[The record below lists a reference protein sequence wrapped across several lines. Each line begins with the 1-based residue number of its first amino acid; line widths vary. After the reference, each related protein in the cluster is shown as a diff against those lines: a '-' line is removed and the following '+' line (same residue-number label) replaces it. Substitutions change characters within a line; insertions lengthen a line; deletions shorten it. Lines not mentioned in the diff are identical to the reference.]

1 VLQAVRLPEFSVKQP
16 VAALMIFLAVIVLG
30 IFSLTK
36 LPIDLLPNVEMPAV
50 TVLTVWPGASASDVE
65 TEVTKH
71 IEDQLS
77 MVNNLDTITSKSLD
91 NLSMVSCK
99 FEWGTDLE
107 EATNDV
113 RDKLELAKKKLPDN
127 AEEPVIFKFSSAS
140 IPILAMTVTGDKSWP
155 RLYYLTEKQIADEL
169 KSVPGVGA
177 VQLYGG
183 MKRQIN
189 VHFDLQ
195 KINGYHL
202 NIQQVNQVLAAENL
216 NLPAGSIKSGP
227 QEHFIRIPAR
237 YRDVEEI
244 KNTVIGYFNG
254 RPVYL
259 KDVAEVED
267 GYKEQTVNGWGDG
280 KKAIVLILQKQ
291 SGKNTVKV
299 VRDVK
304 DKLRAIEKNL
314 PSDVKI
320 NTVFDTSENILLA
333 IKTLRDELLRA
344 VFLVLLV
351 TILFLKKVKA
361 AAIVAFTIPFSLI
374 SAFIFLYLFG
384 RTINIIS
391 LLTLAIA
398 CGLVVDDGIVAL
410 ENIIRHL
417 ERGGRPITSAI
428 YGASEVGMA
437 MTASTMT
444 VVVVFV
450 PLMFVGGIT
459 GMLFKEL
466 GFVMAVTLLASLFTA
481 LSMTPMLAS
490 KWLGAGDK
498 ESTAKESLGSKFYTT
513 IEKYLVLIEDVYGRI
528 LGWALSHKKAVIIGS
543 VLIFA
548 SSLALVPF
556 IGTSFIPD
564 MDSGDVNVEF
574 RLPEG
579 TRIEET
585 NRVMEKILQTIGET
599 VKPKE
604 LRHSYAFDGQSEEGF
619 GAAMGMDEGPN
630 VGMIGLKLVDR
641 DKRERSASD
650 IAGELREQLE
660 RIPGISRIKVTATTP
675 LSSLMMGGGKP
686 IVIEV
691 AGPDLNTNLR
701 VAEQVKKI
709 VQEVPGTTDVSLSQK
724 DPRPEIWVEVDREK
738 AASFGLNTAMIAGTV
753 SNYFYGDA
761 ATDFRDAGD
770 SFDIFTR
777 LNEADKNRLENLPE
791 VPIFTPDGR
800 MIKLKSIAEIKS
812 GEGPVE
818 IERENRQ
825 RIVKVEA
832 DRYGRSLGEITSDI
846 KAALENVDIPPEV
859 SLSFGGEI
867 EQQQEAFKD
876 LGLLLLLGIVL
887 VYMVLASLYGN
898 FRDPLIIMFSVP
910 FALTG
915 VFYALVLTGT
925 TLSLISYMGI
935 IMLVGIV
942 VKNAVIFL
950 DYTHL
955 LQNRGQPLLKAITN
969 AGRNRLRPILMTT
982 SATFFGM
989 LPLAVSRGVGAE
1001 IWNPL
1006 GITML
1011 GGLAV
1016 STLVTLVLIPTVYC
1030 LFEERKLQKTGGIQ
1044 KLGMDIS

>member
-1 VLQAVRLPEFSVKQP
+1 MRLPEFSVKQP
-16 VAALMIFLAVIVLG
+16 VATLMLFLAIIILG
-30 IFSLTK
+30 IFSLAR
-36 LPIDLLPNVEMPAV
+36 LPIDLLPNIEMPAV
-50 TVLTVWPGASASDVE
+50 SILTVWPGASASDVE
-65 TEVTKH
+65 TEITKH
-71 IEDQLS
+71 IEDQAS

-91 NLSMVSCK
+91 NLSLVTCK

-107 EATNDV
+107 EATNDI
-113 RDKLELAKKKLPDN
+113 RDKLELAKKKLPDD
-127 AEEPVIFKFSSAS
+127 ADEPMIFKFSSAS
-140 IPILAMTVTGDKSWP
+140 IPILAMTITGDTSWP

-169 KSVPGVGA
+169 KRVPGVGA

-183 MKRQIN
+183 MERQIN

-202 NIQQVNQVLAAENL
+202 NLLQVKQVLAAENL

-227 QEHFIRIPAR
+227 QEYFVRFPAR
-237 YRDVEEI
+237 YKDVEEI
-244 KNTVIGYFNG
+244 KNTVVGYFNS

-267 GYKEQTVNGWGDG
+267 AYKEQTVNGWGDG

-299 VRDVK
+299 AHEVK
-304 DKLRAIEKNL
+304 NKLKEIEKEL
-314 PSDVKI
+314 PTDVKI
-320 NTVFDTSENILLA
+320 NTVIDTSEDILRS
-333 IKTLRDELLRA
+333 IKTLQDELLRS
-344 VFLVLLV
+344 VFLVIIV
-351 TILFLKKVKA
+351 TILFLRRVKA
-361 AAIVAFTIPFSLI
+361 AAIIALTIPFSLI
-374 SAFIFLYLFG
+374 SAFIPLSLFG

-391 LLTLAIA
+391 LLSLAIA

-410 ENIIRHL
+410 ENITRHL

-459 GMLFKEL
+459 GTLFKEL
-466 GFVMAVTLLASLFTA
+466 GFVMVVTLLASLFTA
-481 LSMTPMLAS
+481 LSMTPMLSS
-490 KWLGAGDK
+490 KWLGTSNK
-498 ESTAKESLGSKFYTT
+498 ESMEKNDSFWSKFYTT
-513 IEKYLVLIEDVYGRI
+513 TEKYLVFIEDIYGRV
-528 LGWALSHKKAVIIGS
+528 LAWALSHKKPVIIGS
-543 VLIFA
+543 VLIFT

-585 NRVMEKILQTIGET
+585 NRVVEKILQTIGEI
-599 VKPKE
+599 VKPEE
-604 LRHSYAFDGQSEEGF
+604 LRHSYARDGQTEEGF
-619 GAAMGMDEGPN
+619 GVAMGMDEGSN
-630 VGMIGLKLVDR
+630 VGTIGFKLVDR
-641 DKRERSASD
+641 DKRERSASE
-650 IAGELREQLE
+650 IASKLREQLE
-660 RIPGISRIKVTATTP
+660 RIPGISRMKVTATSM
-675 LSSLMMGGGKP
+675 LSTLMMGGGKP
-686 IVIEV
+686 IVVEV
-691 AGPDLNTNLR
+691 AGPDLNTNIM

-709 VQEVPGTTDVSLSQK
+709 VQEVPGTTDVSISQK
-724 DPRPEIWVEVDREK
+724 DPRPELWVEVDREK
-738 AASFGLNTAMIAGTV
+738 AASFGLNIAMIAGTV
-753 SNYFYGDA
+753 RNYFYGDA
-761 ATDFRDAGD
+761 STDFRDAGD

-777 LNEADKNRLENLPE
+777 LSEADKNRLENLPE

-800 MIKLKSIAEIKS
+800 MIKLKNIAEIKS

-818 IERENRQ
+818 IERNNRQ

-832 DRYGRSLGEITSDI
+832 DKYGRSLGEITNDI
-846 KAALENVDIPPEV
+846 KDALENVDIPPGV
-859 SLSFGGEI
+859 SLSFGGEV

-876 LGLLLLLGIVL
+876 LGLLLLLGIML

-915 VFYALVLTGT
+915 VFYAFYITGT

-935 IMLVGIV
+935 IMLTGIV

-955 LQNRGQPLLKAITN
+955 LQNRGQPLLEAITN

-982 SATFFGM
+982 SATLFGM
-989 LPLAVSRGVGAE
+989 LPLAISRGVGAE

-1006 GITML
+1006 GITMM

-1030 LFEERKLQKTGGIQ
+1030 LFEERRLQKTASIRR
-1044 KLGMDIS
+1044 

>member
-1 VLQAVRLPEFSVKQP
+1 MRLPEFSVKQP
-16 VAALMIFLAVIVLG
+16 VAALMAFLAVIVLG
-30 IFSLTK
+30 IFSLTR
-36 LPIDLLPNVEMPAV
+36 LSIDLLPNVEMPAV
-50 TVLTVWPGASASDVE
+50 TILTVWPGASALDVE

-91 NLSMVSCK
+91 NLSMVSCQ

-107 EATNDV
+107 DATNDV
-113 RDKLELAKKKLPDN
+113 RDKLELAKKKLPDD

-140 IPILAMTVTGDKSWP
+140 IPILAMTVTGDTSWP

-183 MKRQIN
+183 VKRQIN

-202 NIQQVNQVLAAENL
+202 NLLQVKQVLAAENL

-227 QEHFIRIPAR
+227 QEFSIRVPGR
-237 YRDVEEI
+237 YNDVDEI
-244 KNTVIGYFNG
+244 KNTVVGYFNG

-280 KKAIVLILQKQ
+280 KKAIVLIVQKQ

-299 VRDVK
+299 ARDVE
-304 DKLRAIEKNL
+304 DKLREVEKNL
-314 PSDVKI
+314 PGDVKI

-344 VFLVLLV
+344 IFLVLLV
-351 TILFLKKVKA
+351 TILFLRRVKA
-361 AAIVAFTIPFSLI
+361 AAIVALTIPFSLI

-410 ENIIRHL
+410 ENITRHL
-417 ERGGRPITSAI
+417 ERGGRPRTSAI
-428 YGASEVGMA
+428 HGASEVGMA

-459 GMLFKEL
+459 GALFKEL
-466 GFVMAVTLLASLFTA
+466 GFVMVVTLLASLFTA
-481 LSMTPMLAS
+481 LSMTPMLCS
-490 KWLGAGDK
+490 KWL
-498 ESTAKESLGSKFYTT
+498 ESGRREFSGKQGLWGRFY
-513 IEKYLVLIEDVYGRI
+513 EAAENFLIFLEEFYGRI
-528 LGWALSHKKAVIIGS
+528 LAWALSHKKAVVIGS
-543 VLIFA
+543 ILIFG
-548 SSLALVPF
+548 SSLALVPL
-556 IGTSFIPD
+556 IGTSFLPD

-574 RLPEG
+574 RLPEA

-585 NRVMEKILQTIGET
+585 NRVMEKVLQTIGET
-599 VKPKE
+599 VKPEE

-619 GAAMGMDEGPN
+619 GAAMGIDEGPN
-630 VGMIGLKLVDR
+630 VGMIGFKLVDR
-641 DKRERSASD
+641 DKRERSASE
-650 IAGELREQLE
+650 IASELRERLE
-660 RIPGISRIKVTATTP
+660 KIPGLTRMKVTATSP
-675 LSSLMMGGGKP
+675 LSSLMTGGGKP
-686 IVIEV
+686 IVVEV
-691 AGPDLNTNLR
+691 SGPDLDANLK

-709 VQEVPGTTDVSLSQK
+709 VEKVPGTTDVSISQK
-724 DPRPEIWVEVDREK
+724 DPRPELWVEVDREK
-738 AASFGLNTAMIAGTV
+738 ASSLGLNVATIAGQV
-753 SNYFYGDA
+753 RKYFYGDTP
-761 ATDFRDAGD
+761 TDFRDAGD
-770 SFDIFTR
+770 SFDVFMR
-777 LNEADKNRLENLPE
+777 LTDADKNKLESLPE

-800 MIKLKSIAEIKS
+800 MIKLKNIAEIKT
-812 GEGPVE
+812 GQGPVE

-832 DRYGRSLGEITSDI
+832 DRYGRSLGEITADI
-846 KAALENVDIPPEV
+846 KSALENLDIPAGV
-859 SLSFGGEI
+859 SISFGGEI

-876 LGLLLLLGIVL
+876 LGLLLLLGIML

-898 FRDPLIIMFSVP
+898 LRDPLIIMFSVP

-915 VFYALVLTGT
+915 VFYAFALTGT
-925 TLSLISYMGI
+925 TLSLVSYMGI

-955 LQNRGQPLLKAITN
+955 LQNRGQPLLEAITN
-969 AGRNRLRPILMTT
+969 AGRSRLRPILMTT
-982 SATFFGM
+982 AAMFFGM

-1011 GGLAV
+1011 GGLTV

-1030 LFEERKLQKTGGIQ
+1030 WFEERRLRKAVSIREV
-1044 KLGMDIS
+1044 GMDVS